1 MDEHANEMEVIGG
14 YSYSFADVKIMS
26 ARLNPPPHPLC
37 PPVSLFAKVVLYLTK
52 NRLLAT
58 SCEDDAVPEG
68 RRLVVATQS
77 KWVPINNKGLSTRFY
92 PRDPEDT
99 LLKKEF
105 SKIFPGLTEDPEY
118 VTLADPF
125 FEVALCVLFCDFF
138 QCRIDLNLLSRNSQ
152 QRLPVVMT
160 TPGLG

>member
-77 KWVPINNKGLSTRFY
+77 KWVPINNKAS
-92 PRDPEDT
+92 
-99 LLKKEF
+99 LLAFILEIL
-105 SKIFPGLTEDPEY
+105 KIRY
-118 VTLADPF
+118 
-125 FEVALCVLFCDFF
+125 
-138 QCRIDLNLLSRNSQ
+138 
-152 QRLPVVMT
+152 
-160 TPGLG
+160 